1 MSPCRET
8 SLAVFPESE
17 TVFEYLCC
25 PQSQKPQTVTSP
37 PSNAALQSV
46 HQHREGKVSGETWVN
61 QLRRLQDKLRP
72 AVLLLFRF
80 WFLII
85 FKEDRHIA
93 AGTVHAAE
101 ITAKRA
107 VTSILQRF
115 SEWWGWVSN
124 TEAEQQVIKI
134 HTSCDLLFLTR
145 QSHIMKSLI
154 TLSGQE
160 LRSNQRGRSHA
171 ANAHFRRLTE
181 MSNVQT
187 EKWNKTLIPEIPL
200 FHLIMTERGEILQQT
215 VHTLTLLFLHV
226 IKHNV
231 RD

>member
-101 ITAKRA
+101 ITDNRA
-107 VTSILQRF
+107 LSPLYCSVSVSDEGGCQTQRPNNK
-115 SEWWGWVSN
+115 W
-124 TEAEQQVIKI
+124 
-134 HTSCDLLFLTR
+134 
-145 QSHIMKSLI
+145 
-154 TLSGQE
+154 
-160 LRSNQRGRSHA
+160 LRSTH
-171 ANAHFRRLTE
+171 
-181 MSNVQT
+181 
-187 EKWNKTLIPEIPL
+187 
-200 FHLIMTERGEILQQT
+200 
-215 VHTLTLLFLHV
+215 HV
-226 IKHNV
+226 TCCF
-231 RD
+231 